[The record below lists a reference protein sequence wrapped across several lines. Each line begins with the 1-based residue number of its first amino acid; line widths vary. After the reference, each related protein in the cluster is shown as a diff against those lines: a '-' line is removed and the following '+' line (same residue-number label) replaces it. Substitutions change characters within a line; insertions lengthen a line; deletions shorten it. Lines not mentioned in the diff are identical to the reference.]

1 MTLAHCPAPTTA
13 ERIRSTCVR
22 AGGALLAVDSAE
34 PLTTPLHHLLADGSF
49 AVGVPIGGPVA
60 EQVVDCGAAGAPAVL
75 ELADYAPL
83 PLREPVRSLVWIRGR
98 LHQVSP
104 SAVSGLLDLIAAEHP
119 HPALLQV
126 QTPGSGPAS
135 DGDTQYLLARLE
147 IESVVVTDATGAE
160 AVDAAALLAAR
171 ADPFSALESSWIKHL
186 DTAHRDVV
194 ARLAA
199 RLPARLRRGDVRPL
213 GIDRYGM
220 RLRVESAE
228 GDSDVRL
235 PFRKPVDDLVGLG
248 QAIRVLMGCP
258 FVNGLRAG
266 PGGAASQGGCRCG
279 VISPRSDADG
289 QPVER
294 RPLRVELAIV
304 LSVTFGLSAVTAILQ
319 LADGV
324 LRGLSGQRIPLNP
337 KRSYFDLID
346 LGLNAT
352 VVVQLVAWGALGLY
366 LLWRTGLRPAD
377 VGLAHFRW
385 RPDLLGGVG
394 LAALI
399 GLPGLALYLAARALH
414 INASV
419 IPSGL
424 GDTWWRVP
432 MLVLTAFADG
442 WAEEI
447 IVVGYLLT
455 RLGQL
460 GVGPRAALVW
470 SSVLRGAY
478 HLYQGFGAGL
488 GNIAMGLVF
497 GYAWQRT
504 GRLWPLVIAH
514 GLIDTVAF
522 VGYALLAGH
531 LGWLH

>member
-22 AGGALLAVDSAE
+22 AGGALLAVDNAE

-60 EQVVDCGAAGAPAVL
+60 ERVVDCGAAGAPAVL

-104 SAVSGLLDLIAAEHP
+104 SAVTGLLDLIATEHP

-126 QTPGSGPAS
+126 QTPRSRPAAAEGSGPTS

-171 ADPFSALESSWIKHL
+171 PDPFSALESSWIKHL

-235 PFRKPVDDLVGLG
+235 PFRQPVDDIVGLG

-258 FVNGLRAG
+258 FVNGLRAR
-266 PGGAASQGGCRCG
+266 Q
-279 VISPRSDADG
+279 D
-289 QPVER
+289 
-294 RPLRVELAIV
+294 
-304 LSVTFGLSAVTAILQ
+304 
-319 LADGV
+319 
-324 LRGLSGQRIPLNP
+324 
-337 KRSYFDLID
+337 
-346 LGLNAT
+346 
-352 VVVQLVAWGALGLY
+352 
-366 LLWRTGLRPAD
+366 
-377 VGLAHFRW
+377 
-385 RPDLLGGVG
+385 
-394 LAALI
+394 
-399 GLPGLALYLAARALH
+399 
-414 INASV
+414 
-419 IPSGL
+419 
-424 GDTWWRVP
+424 
-432 MLVLTAFADG
+432 
-442 WAEEI
+442 
-447 IVVGYLLT
+447 
-455 RLGQL
+455 
-460 GVGPRAALVW
+460 
-470 SSVLRGAY
+470 
-478 HLYQGFGAGL
+478 
-488 GNIAMGLVF
+488 
-497 GYAWQRT
+497 
-504 GRLWPLVIAH
+504 
-514 GLIDTVAF
+514 
-522 VGYALLAGH
+522 
-531 LGWLH
+531 